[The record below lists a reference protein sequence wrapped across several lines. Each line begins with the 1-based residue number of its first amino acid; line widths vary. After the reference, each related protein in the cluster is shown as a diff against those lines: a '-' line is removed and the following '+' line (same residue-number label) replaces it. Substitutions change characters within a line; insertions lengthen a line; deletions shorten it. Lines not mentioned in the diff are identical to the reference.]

1 MRNKSKLFYKLG
13 SYVLILFGVVHTA
26 AFFTDPAKLLTDEES
41 QKVWQ
46 LINKHQFNLDGMSF
60 TIRSLMLGFNW
71 YLEIFTLGLGVLN
84 LLIARQLA
92 EQVSP
97 LRLMTVAN
105 VVIVGSLVVVT
116 AIYFYLPPL
125 VLFGLSWL
133 FFLVSLLTA
142 KENRQ
147 T

>member
-13 SYVLILFGVVHTA
+13 SYVLILFAAVHTA

-41 QKVWQ
+41 KKVWQ
-46 LINKHQFNLDGMSF
+46 LIDKHQFNLEGVSF

-97 LRLMTVAN
+97 LRLMAVAN

-142 KENRQ
+142 RENKL
-147 T
+147 